1 LAAEMSAEV
10 HFFAAA
16 RAAVGASV
24 LQVPPGTLNDVLN
37 RVEAENPG
45 FATVRPQ
52 CSFLIDGIASLDP
65 EQSVDDGARLD
76 VLPPF
81 AGG

>member
-1 LAAEMSAEV
+1 MSAEV

-37 RVEAENPG
+37 RVESEHPG

-52 CSFLIDGIASLDP
+52 CSFLINGTVSVDP
-65 EQSVDDGARLD
+65 EHRVDDGARLD